1 MKYDFETILDRRGKD
16 ALAVD
21 GLGKNPGFA
30 PEPPREGFSSIPM
43 WVADMNFQTAPSVVE
58 KIIERAQHP
67 IFGYFPLS
75 EEYFRVI
82 IDWQKIRNGVENLS
96 AENIFYEN
104 GVLGGVVNI
113 LNVLCSRGDNILVHS
128 PTYVGFSVV
137 AENNG
142 YHLIHS
148 PLILDAE
155 NIWRMD
161 FEDMERKIVE
171 NKIHVAIFCSP
182 HNPCGRVWT
191 RAELETAFKIFE
203 RHGVFVISD
212 EIWSDIIFSGSRHIP
227 TQQVSA
233 YARENTAAF
242 YSPSKTFNLAG
253 IVGAYRI
260 IFNRWL
266 SERAEKESSLTH
278 YNSPNVF
285 SMHALLGA
293 YSEAGR
299 EWTNELNAVLEKN
312 LNYAYEHVTKN
323 FSGVKV
329 GKPEGTYMLFLDCE
343 NFCREKNLSQEEILK
358 RGWDCG
364 VTWHDGKLFQCPYG
378 LRMSLASPFS
388 LIEEAFARLDRYVFK

>member
-21 GLGKNPGFA
+21 GLGKYPGFT

-58 KIIERAQHP
+58 KIIERARHP

-75 EEYFRVI
+75 EEYFRAI

-96 AENIFYEN
+96 AENIAYEN

-113 LNVLCSRGDNILVHS
+113 LNVLCSRGDNILIHS

-148 PLILDAE
+148 PLILDGE

-161 FEDMERKIVE
+161 FADMERKIVE
-171 NKIHVAIFCSP
+171 NKIHVAIMCSP

-191 RAELETAFKIFE
+191 RAELETALGIFE

-212 EIWSDIIFSGSRHIP
+212 EIWSDIIFSGHRHIP
-227 TQQVSA
+227 TQQINA

-260 IFNRWL
+260 VYNRRL
-266 SERAEKESSLTH
+266 AERAEKESSLTH

-285 SMHALLGA
+285 SMHALIGA
-293 YSEAGR
+293 YSATGR
-299 EWTNELNAVLEKN
+299 EWADELNSVLEKN
-312 LNYAYEHVTKN
+312 LRYACEHITKN

-343 NFCREKNLSQEEILK
+343 NFCREKNLPQEEILK

-364 VTWHDGKLFQCPYG
+364 VTWHDGKLFNCPFG
-378 LRMSLASPFS
+378 IRMSLASPFA

>member
-16 ALAVD
+16 ALAID
-21 GLGKNPGFA
+21 GLGKNPGFT
-30 PEPPREGFSSIPM
+30 PEPPREGFNSIPM
-43 WVADMNFQTAPSVVE
+43 WVADMNFQTAPSIVE
-58 KIIERAQHP
+58 KIIERARHP
-67 IFGYFPLS
+67 IFGYFDLS
-75 EEYFRVI
+75 GEYFRAI
-82 IDWQKIRNGVENLS
+82 IDWQKIRNGVENLA
-96 AENIFYEN
+96 AEHIAYEN

-113 LNVLCSRGDNILVHS
+113 LNVLCSRGDNIMIHS

-142 YHLIHS
+142 YKLIHS
-148 PLILDAE
+148 SLILDAE

-171 NKIHVAIFCSP
+171 NKIHVAILCSP

-191 RAELETAFKIFE
+191 RAELETAFEIFE

-212 EIWSDIIFSGSRHIP
+212 EIWSDIIFSGNKHIP

-260 IFNRWL
+260 IFNRRL
-266 SERAEKESSLTH
+266 RERAEKESSLTH

-285 SMHALLGA
+285 SMHALIGA
-293 YSEAGR
+293 YSETWR
-299 EWTNELNAVLEKN
+299 EWADELNIVLEKN
-312 LNYAYEHVTKN
+312 LRYACEHITKN
-323 FSGVKV
+323 YRGVKV
-329 GKPEGTYMLFLDCE
+329 GVPQGTYMIFLDCE
-343 NFCREKNLSQEEILK
+343 NCGVPQEKILK

-364 VTWHDGKLFQCPYG
+364 VTWHDGKLFNCPHG
-378 LRMSLASPFS
+378 IRMSLASPFA
-388 LIEEAFARLDRYVFK
+388 LIEEAFARLDSYVFK